1 MAMNLKVGVIDI
13 NMGNINSVINA
24 LSTIGANVEL
34 VFDPEKLKS
43 YDAVIFPGV
52 GAFPEAMKRL
62 KDSRF
67 DSSIVEFC
75 KSGKIFVGICLGMQL
90 LFDWSDELEGC
101 AGLGVIPG
109 KVEKIPRKSGF
120 SIPHMGWNDITSTKN
135 SFNDESGDYYFVH
148 SYICTPKNRED
159 ILFEC
164 TYSTTFCAGIKNTEN
179 IFGFQFHPEKSQS
192 MGLNLLK
199 RVLNNA

>member
-1 MAMNLKVGVIDI
+1 MNLKVGVIDI

-34 VFDPEKLKS
+34 VSDPEKLRS

-67 DSSIVEFC
+67 DSSIIEFC

-90 LFDWSDELEGC
+90 LFDWSDEQGGSN
-101 AGLGVIPG
+101 GLCIVAG
-109 KVEKIPRKSGF
+109 KVKRFLSKSGF
-120 SIPHMGWNDITSTKN
+120 SIPHMGWNDITSTRD
-135 SFNDESGDYYFVH
+135 SFIDEAGDYYFVH
-148 SYICTPKNRED
+148 SYICIPKNKED

-164 TYSTTFCAGIKNTEN
+164 TYSATFCAAIKCKPN

-192 MGLNLLK
+192 MGLSLLK
-199 RVLNNA
+199 RVLKNA